1 MEKLAGT
8 FPDCVMVKQGFSFGL
23 ANASVQEYWCTNL
36 GLHNQDQ
43 EVRLPTSP
51 APLKREVDPMAHGT
65 GCAAV
70 QPLRCTCCI
79 PMVYL

>member
-51 APLKREVDPMAHGT
+51 APLKREWTQWRMEQGAQLSNP
-65 GCAAV
+65 
-70 QPLRCTCCI
+70 
-79 PMVYL
+79 